1 MKIEKLDYNSLD
13 ELRSNTYILY
23 SEKEAIVIDPSDTG
37 ESVINFLKKRNL
49 TLLAILLT
57 HGHFDHIRGVNR
69 LLKDFDVP
77 IYVHNEDEQM
87 LKDPYINCSF
97 DENVVVDKSPV
108 LVNDGDVLSFP
119 FCEIK
124 VIHTPFHTRG
134 SVCYYLKDNNVLFSG
149 DTLFKMSVG
158 RDDLPNSCPNK
169 RSESL
174 KKIKSLP
181 GVTKIYPGH
190 GSNSTIE
197 FELNFNAFLKNNNL
211 V

>member
-1 MKIEKLDYNSLD
+1 MKIEKFDYNSLD
-13 ELRSNTYILY
+13 ELRSNTFILY

-37 ESVINFLKKRNL
+37 ESVINFLNKRNL

-77 IYVHNEDEQM
+77 VYIHNEDEQM
-87 LKDPYINCSF
+87 LKNPYINCSF
-97 DENVVVDKSPV
+97 DANVEVNKKPT
-108 LVNDGDVLSFP
+108 LINDGDVLSFP

-158 RDDLPNSCPNK
+158 RDDLPNSIPNK

-174 KKIKSLP
+174 KRIKSLP